1 MTCIGPGG
9 VLSIFEPSRR
19 RDDLTSRCPD
29 VVSQGQLPA
38 LQQAPQALSS
48 SLLHTIT
55 VQQKREKPL
64 APYT

>member
-1 MTCIGPGG
+1 MQQLHCVGPGS
-9 VLSIFEPSRR
+9 VFEPSRR
-19 RDDLTSRCPD
+19 DYLTSRCPD

-38 LQQAPQALSS
+38 LQQVLQALSS

-55 VQQKREKPL
+55 AQQKNEKPL